1 MGGVGLPK
9 PSDTDQTLLNLSLS
23 LLSSWYKAV
32 RGNRASP
39 NLSSSW
45 GSVTQ
50 SGHGIICG
58 SQIYSLNSIPGWGT
72 ARERGYLYVP
82 YRAAKDGSTSL

>member
-32 RGNRASP
+32 RGIQASP

-58 SQIYSLNSIPGWGT
+58 SQIYYLNSIPGWGT

-82 YRAAKDGSTSL
+82 YRAAKDGRTSL